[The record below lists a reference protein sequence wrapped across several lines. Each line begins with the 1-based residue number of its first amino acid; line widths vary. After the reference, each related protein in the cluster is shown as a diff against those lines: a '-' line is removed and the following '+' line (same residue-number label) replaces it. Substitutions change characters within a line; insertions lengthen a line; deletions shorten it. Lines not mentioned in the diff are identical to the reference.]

1 MAKKKVTEK
10 TENKKV
16 EATVQNTK
24 KEDEKKENKKNTHT
38 ILMNTG
44 HL

>member
-1 MAKKKVTEK
+1 MAKKKATEK

-16 EATVQNTK
+16 EATAQNTK
-24 KEDEKKENKKNTHT
+24 KEDEKKENKKNTHL